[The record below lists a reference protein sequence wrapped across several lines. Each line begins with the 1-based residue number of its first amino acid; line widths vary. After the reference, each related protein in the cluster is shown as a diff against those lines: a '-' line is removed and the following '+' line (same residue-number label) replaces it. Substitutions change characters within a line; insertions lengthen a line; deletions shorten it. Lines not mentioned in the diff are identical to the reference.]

1 MPVDVLEE
9 VVVALG
15 SEEHVVLAT
24 VIATSGS
31 SPASVHARMLLKD
44 QGCTSIGTVGG
55 GQIERVVKAEAQR
68 LLPLRKGRL
77 LSFHLDEEHP
87 ENDMLCGGSAEVL
100 LEVISRDDIPIL
112 VALNGAKNEGND
124 SVLARVLAADGSIRR
139 EFIPAPELA
148 RQRLGSLLPPDS
160 TDAETMIREVLDRFR
175 VRRLP
180 LPEGELLLEPV
191 AGTPELIVF
200 GGGHI
205 GKHVARAASTVGFR
219 VTVVDDRKEFAD
231 PQQFPEADRTL
242 FLEYESAL
250 LHLAVRPATSI
261 VIATRGHVPDEIV
274 LEQALA
280 TPARYVGM
288 IGSKR
293 KVLTTFQHLV
303 ERGHAVEDLKRVH
316 APIGI
321 DIGAVSP
328 AEIAISI
335 VAELI
340 NVRRRGAGSHVGSM
354 SYATSEVLSELRG
367 RGARDPGVP

>member
-9 VVVALG
+9 VVAALG

-44 QGCTSIGTVGG
+44 QGCTSVGTVGG
-55 GQIERVVKAEAQR
+55 GQIERAVRIEAQR
-68 LLPLRKGRL
+68 LIPLRKGGL

-87 ENDMLCGGSAEVL
+87 ENDMLCGGTVEVL
-100 LEVISRDDIPIL
+100 LEVMSQHDVPML
-112 VALNGAKNEGND
+112 VALNGAKKEGND
-124 SVLARVLAADGSIRR
+124 SVLARVLTADGSIRR
-139 EFIPAPELA
+139 EFIPTPELA
-148 RQRLGSLLPPDS
+148 RQRLGSLLPPD
-160 TDAETMIREVLDRFR
+160 TADAEPIIREVLDRFK

-180 LPEGELLLEPV
+180 LPEGELLLEPI

-231 PQQFPEADRTL
+231 AQRFPEADRTL
-242 FLEYESAL
+242 FLEYGSAFH
-250 LHLAVRPATSI
+250 HLAVRPAASI
-261 VIATRGHVPDEIV
+261 VIVTRGHIPDEIV

-280 TPARYVGM
+280 TPAHYIGM

-293 KVLTTFQHLV
+293 KVLTTFEHLV
-303 ERGHAVEDLKRVH
+303 ERGHSIEELKRVH

-321 DIGAVSP
+321 NIGAVSP

-335 VAELI
+335 IAELI
-340 NVRRRGAGSHVGSM
+340 SLRRRGPGSRDGSM
-354 SYATSEVLSELRG
+354 SFAASEILSELRD
-367 RGARDPGVP
+367 RGTRDRGVP